1 MRQKIFIFSGL
12 GADHRVFHKMNFQD
26 WEPVFIH
33 WLEPL
38 KKETMQ
44 EYALRISQQI
54 TEPNPIVLGISFGGM
69 MAIEVSKFLPFQKLI
84 LIASAKTKQEIPL
97 LYRILGKLKVPLFFP
112 MEWLKKSNRLSYFVF
127 SVSDKDDRKI
137 LDDIYHETSPTYL
150 RWALNAVCTWQNEE
164 LSWNCILAP
173 KKIMHI
179 HGTND
184 RILYYSNIKNAVPIP
199 NGGHLLPLTETQKLE
214 ELIFKFLHE

>member
-84 LIASAKTKQEIPL
+84 LLASAKTKQEIPL

-112 MEWLKKSNRLSYFVF
+112 MKWLKKSNRLSYFVF
-127 SVSDKDDRKI
+127 SVSDQDDRKI
-137 LDDIYHETSPTYL
+137 LDDIYHDTSPT
-150 RWALNAVCTWQNEE
+150 
-164 LSWNCILAP
+164 
-173 KKIMHI
+173 
-179 HGTND
+179 
-184 RILYYSNIKNAVPIP
+184 
-199 NGGHLLPLTETQKLE
+199 
-214 ELIFKFLHE
+214 

>member
-1 MRQKIFIFSGL
+1 MQQKIFIFSGL

-33 WLEPL
+33 WLQPF
-38 KKETMQ
+38 KNETIQ
-44 EYALRISQQI
+44 NYALRISQQI

-84 LIASAKTKQEIPL
+84 LLASAKTKQEIPL

-112 MEWLKKSNRLSYFVF
+112 MKWLKKSNRLSYFVF
-127 SVSDKDDRKI
+127 SVSDQDDRKI
-137 LDDIYHETSPTYL
+137 LDDIYHDTSPTYL

-164 LSWNCILAP
+164 MCQNYIPAP
-173 KKIMHI
+173 KNFIHI
-179 HGTND
+179 HGTKD
-184 RILYYSNIKNAVPIP
+184 RILYYSNIKNAVPIT

-214 ELIFKFLHE
+214 ELIFKFLQE

>member
-12 GADHRVFHKMNFQD
+12 GADHRVFHKMNFHEF
-26 WEPVFIH
+26 EPVYIH
-33 WLEPL
+33 WLEPF
-38 KKETMQ
+38 KNETIQ
-44 EYALRISQQI
+44 NYALRISQQI

-112 MEWLKKSNRLSYFVF
+112 MKWLKKSNRLSYFVF
-127 SVSDKDDRKI
+127 SVSDQDDRKI
-137 LDDIYHETSPTYL
+137 LDDIYHDTSPTYL

-164 LSWNCILAP
+164 IRWNCTPASKNL
-173 KKIMHI
+173 MHI